1 MKDWKMIISVSVL
14 TVVMISQIVLS
25 FFLYNPAG
33 HEVVRNLGWV
43 VLWISAIFG
52 WLPIYTLKRRGRVP
66 RGKSFVHTT
75 TLVDSGIYS
84 ICRHPQFLAG
94 ILLGLALILIVQHWI
109 ITALGLVV
117 MVIFYIDILDA
128 DRSGIE
134 KFGDDYRRYI
144 KRVPRTNFLLGT
156 ARLLMKRKR
165 GS

>member
-1 MKDWKMIISVSVL
+1 MKDWKIIIPHALVA
-14 TVVMISQIVLS
+14 VVVVSQIILS

-33 HEVVRNLGWV
+33 YWAVRNLGWV
-43 VLWISAIFG
+43 VLWTSAIFG
-52 WLPIYTLKRRGRVP
+52 WLPIYTFKRRGGVP

-109 ITALGLVV
+109 ITALGLAV
-117 MVIFYIDILDA
+117 MAMFYIGILEA
-128 DRSGIE
+128 EGSGIE
-134 KFGDDYRRYI
+134 KFGNDYRHYM
-144 KRVPRTNFLLGT
+144 KRVPRTNFLVGLI
-156 ARLLMKRKR
+156 RLLIKRR